1 MARWPQQT
9 NTYMHMAAYVDGQRS
24 EIRRMC
30 EEENVTV
37 ALTLVF

>member
-9 NTYMHMAAYVDGQRS
+9 NIWIPMAAYVDRRS
-24 EIRRMC
+24 EEC
-30 EEENVTV
+30 VLCKEENVTV